1 MYKLYIKINGMY
13 KNPKKFESYREAK
26 ANARGEYLIIKEENG
41 TDTIIEH
48 NVIIPKSKD
57 DDGR

>member
-41 TDTIIEH
+41 TDTIIEQ
-48 NVIIPKSKD
+48 NIIIKNKD